1 MTMVPVVAVDGAV
14 CVVCAW
20 AALKASTRAAA
31 TRDLVNAIVVLL

>member
-14 CVVCAW
+14 CAW
-20 AALKASTRAAA
+20 AALKASMRAAA